1 MKNNYEV
8 IGLEKHFKN
17 AKFIEEWSER
27 MEKTDEIVVLE
38 RRTGITR
45 FQVIDRKDKEYEKAL
60 EELEWLM
67 SITAVDTAL
76 EVMKAEITEKGTG
89 NFMAHK
95 IKDNFWQEIIKERDI
110 VKETKFFLDF
120 NEAFEYYVAYIS
132 NR

>member
-8 IGLEKHFKN
+8 IGLEEHFEN
-17 AKFIEEWSER
+17 AEFVEEWSKR
-27 MEKTDEIVVLE
+27 MEEKNEIVVLE
-38 RRTGITR
+38 KRKGIAR
-45 FQVIDRKDKEYEKAL
+45 FQVIDRKDKEYERAL
-60 EELEWLM
+60 EQLEWLAER
-67 SITAVDTAL
+67 TAIEIAL
-76 EVMKAEITEKGTG
+76 GVIQAELTEKGTG

-110 VKETKFFLDF
+110 VKETKFFFDF